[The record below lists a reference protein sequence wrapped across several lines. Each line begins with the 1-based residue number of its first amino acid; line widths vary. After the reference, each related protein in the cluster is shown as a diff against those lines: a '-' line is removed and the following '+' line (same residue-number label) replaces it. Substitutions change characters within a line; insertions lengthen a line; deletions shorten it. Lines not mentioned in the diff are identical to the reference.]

1 MPAPERL
8 ALRNALMIG
17 APVAVGLYAWHEA
30 THARFGRL
38 LVAVGMGW
46 GVVALCATTAAVPYS
61 VGRMAAWVAEIALV
75 YLTLS
80 FPSGRLPGR
89 PDRLLVGAVVA
100 LIGILYL
107 PTGLLVEQFPVP
119 TYYVTCTADCP
130 DNALS
135 LLSSTPAWITD
146 GVLPVREAITVLL
159 TALIAWRLAY
169 RIQHATRLMRRALVP
184 VLACAIVRIVSLGT
198 WIVLRRSG
206 VIDDGSATWLADT
219 LALSLPLMSLGFLAG
234 LLSWRLYAAD
244 ALLLLAQRLRA
255 AHTTEERRS
264 AIAKVVMDPSLELVY
279 PRPRDADGWVTADGW
294 PARLPQ
300 DDPDRAVT
308 VIESDT
314 GPVAALIHD
323 AGLNEQRAF
332 LEAVGGFALVWD
344 ENQRLAERVDTSNDE
359 LQESR
364 ARILAAADNERRRIE
379 RDLHDGGQQ
388 RLVALRIRLQLA
400 EEMMVK
406 SPAGAREML
415 QRLARDVDGVLE
427 ELRSLAAG
435 VYPAALAAH
444 GLHDAVRA
452 AATESP
458 LPVHVKVSG
467 SERYPD
473 EVEAAVYFCCLEA
486 MQNVAKHAP
495 GSTRIWVAL
504 ELGSDLRFDGP
515 RRRAWLRRRDH
526 AAPGARQHARSG
538 RRARW
543 EVRARLSFRRRDPDP
558 RLASRHSPRTH
569 ATAAAGRRVRTPA
582 CGRAPRRLTPSPRAG
597 SRRSAPP
604 RRAPR
609 RRPGADRGCAA
620 RSRARPCPACG
631 RRGGRARDAAPRRPR
646 AHPRRTTRRRAT
658 GSRPWRRRPRG
669 RRRGRTAD
677 RPRRGHRP
685 PRVPWCP

>member
-1 MPAPERL
+1 MVASIRESAAARRLTGPADTSIVIGVAALGALLVAASVLVALRGGMPAPERL

-46 GVVALCATTAAVPYS
+46 GVVALCATTVAVPYS

-279 PRPRDADGWVTADGW
+279 PRPRGADGWVTADGW
-294 PARLPQ
+294 PARLPP

-444 GLHDAVRA
+444 GLPDAVRA
-452 AATESP
+452 VATESA
-458 LPVHVKVSG
+458 LPVHVEVSG

-495 GSTRIWVAL
+495 GSTRIWVVL
-504 ELGSDLRFDGP
+504 ELGSDLRFDVRDDGP
-515 RRRAWLRRRDH
+515 GFDVETTQRRGLDNMRDRVAALGGKFELVSASGSGTRIRGWL
-526 AAPGARQHARSG
+526 PGA
-538 RRARW
+538 
-543 EVRARLSFRRRDPDP
+543 P
-558 RLASRHSPRTH
+558 
-569 ATAAAGRRVRTPA
+569 RVRTPQ
-582 CGRAPRRLTPSPRAG
+582 
-597 SRRSAPP
+597 PP
-604 RRAPR
+604 Q
-609 RRPGADRGCAA
+609 
-620 RSRARPCPACG
+620 
-631 RRGGRARDAAPRRPR
+631 GGRSELLLADE
-646 AHPRRTTRRRAT
+646 H
-658 GSRPWRRRPRG
+658 RG
-669 RRRGRTAD
+669 A
-677 RPRRGHRP
+677 
-685 PRVPWCP
+685 

>member
-1 MPAPERL
+1 MAAPIGESAAARRLTGPADTPIVVGVAALGLLLVAASVLVALRGGMPAPERL
-8 ALRNALMIG
+8 AIRNAVMIG

-38 LVAVGMGW
+38 LVAAGLGF
-46 GVVALCATTAAVPYS
+46 GAVALCATTAPVPYS
-61 VGRMAAWVAEIALV
+61 IGRVLAWAAEVALAYLV
-75 YLTLS
+75 LS
-80 FPSGRLPGR
+80 FPAGRLPGR
-89 PDRLLVGAVVA
+89 PDRLLFGALTAMIAV
-100 LIGILYL
+100 LYL

-119 TYYVTCTADCP
+119 TLYVTCTADCP
-130 DNALS
+130 ANALT
-135 LLSSTPAWITD
+135 LLHSTPAWVTN
-146 GVLPVREAITVLL
+146 GVIPVREAMTILL

-169 RIQHATRLMRRALVP
+169 RIRHATRLMRRALVP
-184 VLACAIVRIVSLGT
+184 VLACAIVRITSLGT
-198 WIVLRRSG
+198 WMALRRAG
-206 VIDDGSATWLADT
+206 VIDDGSVMWLADT
-219 LALSLPLMSLGFLAG
+219 LALSLPLLSLGFLAG

-279 PRPRDADGWVTADGW
+279 PRPRDEDGWVTADGW
-294 PARLPQ
+294 PARLPE

-308 VIESDT
+308 VIEADT
-314 GPVAALIHD
+314 GPVAALVHD
-323 AGLNEQRAF
+323 AGLSEQRAF

-435 VYPAALAAH
+435 VYPAALAAQ
-444 GLHDAVRA
+444 GLPDAVRA

-458 LPVHVKVSG
+458 LPVHVKVNG
-467 SERYPD
+467 SQRYAD

-486 MQNVAKHAP
+486 MQNVGKHAP
-495 GSTRIWVAL
+495 GSTRIWVML
-504 ELGSDLRFDGP
+504 ELGGDLRFEVRDDGP
-515 RRRAWLRRRDH
+515 GFDVETTQRRGLDNMRDRV
-526 AAPGARQHARSG
+526 AALGGRFELVSAPGGGTRIRGWLPGAPR
-538 RRARW
+538 
-543 EVRARLSFRRRDPDP
+543 VRAPQPPQRGGSELL
-558 RLASRHSPRTH
+558 LA
-569 ATAAAGRRVRTPA
+569 
-582 CGRAPRRLTPSPRAG
+582 
-597 SRRSAPP
+597 
-604 RRAPR
+604 
-609 RRPGADRGCAA
+609 DE
-620 RSRARPCPACG
+620 
-631 RRGGRARDAAPRRPR
+631 RRGA
-646 AHPRRTTRRRAT
+646 
-658 GSRPWRRRPRG
+658 
-669 RRRGRTAD
+669 
-677 RPRRGHRP
+677 
-685 PRVPWCP
+685 